1 MDDPLSSTPADDTIF
16 DKTDDS
22 TKSKPDPKDDSVILA
37 QPATD
42 PSVTP
47 FVPSTE
53 PVNVENLFTQ
63 DVQNKNDK
71 NPQDASALLT

>member
-1 MDDPLSSTPADDTIF
+1 MDDPLSSTPADDIIF
-16 DKTDDS
+16 DKTNDS
-22 TKSKPDPKDDSVILA
+22 INLKPDPKDDSVILA

-53 PVNVENLFTQ
+53 PVNVENLFSQ
-63 DVQNKNDK
+63 DVQNKNDE
-71 NPQDASALLT
+71 NP